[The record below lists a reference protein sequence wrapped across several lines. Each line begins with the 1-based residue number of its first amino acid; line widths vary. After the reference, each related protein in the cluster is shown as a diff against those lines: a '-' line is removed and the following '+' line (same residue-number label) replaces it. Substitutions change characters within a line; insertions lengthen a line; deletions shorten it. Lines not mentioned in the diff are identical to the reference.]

1 MRTFAIIILVGV
13 LELGYA
19 SLLRADERPNIIY
32 ILCDD
37 HRWDA
42 LSMMGH
48 PFLET
53 PHIDAMAKNGVQFT
67 NAFVTNSLCSPSR
80 ASILTGLYPHNHGNH
95 GFLHFEDVILF
106 EQESERLLY

>member
-1 MRTFAIIILVGV
+1 MKRCVTLWLLVCILGTH
-13 LELGYA
+13 A
-19 SLLRADERPNIIY
+19 RADRPSIIY

-42 LSMMGH
+42 MSMMGH

-53 PHIDAMAKNGVQFT
+53 PHLDSLAKNGVHFA

-80 ASILTGLYPHNHGNH
+80 ASILKGLY
-95 GFLHFEDVILF
+95 LHI
-106 EQESERLLY
+106 Q